1 MHKNVI
7 LSLSAC
13 SMVLTLVNKI
23 GKPWKLQKFGS
34 DKFVRAPFVS
44 MLCKLQVNAFV
55 QPSNIWATCL
65 LEESVIF
72 SLGLMDRNFGK
83 MYVFYLSNYFVC
95 S

>member
-44 MLCKLQVNAFV
+44 MLCKLQVNRHLCSLQIFGQHAFWR
-55 QPSNIWATCL
+55 NLLFFLWA
-65 LEESVIF
+65 
-72 SLGLMDRNFGK
+72 
-83 MYVFYLSNYFVC
+83 
-95 S
+95 